1 MDINEL
7 LEHLKPS
14 DNRPTAGALV
24 PPAGQTPADALRLQL
39 ERREAELR
47 EEYARLHAGGSDH
60 SGTGTWQGL
69 MRRAGRVQ

>member
-14 DNRPTAGALV
+14 DNRPKAGALV
-24 PPAGQTPADALRLQL
+24 PPAGETPADALRLQL

-60 SGTGTWQGL
+60 YGQEAWRGA

>member
-1 MDINEL
+1 M
-7 LEHLKPS
+7 
-14 DNRPTAGALV
+14 TWGTW
-24 PPAGQTPADALRLQL
+24 PPGRRNCGL
-39 ERREAELR
+39 RREAELR

>member
-1 MDINEL
+1 LNIDEL
-7 LEHLKPS
+7 LEHLTPK
-14 DNRPTAGALV
+14 DARPTAGALV
-24 PPAGQTPADALRLQL
+24 PPTGQTPQDAMRLLL

-60 SGTGTWQGL
+60 YGQEAWRGA